1 MKKKILIA
9 DKDASL
15 KEAFRII
22 FSEDKYDIL
31 YAASGKEV
39 ERLAD
44 TGHPDIYIINVNLL
58 KSSGIDVYRKLH
70 KDKLLDNARFFFMK
84 DENDSTELLGF
95 QAEGVIEKP
104 INFFKVHERIA
115 KDDDLIVLTDE
126 VAETQPQAVQHIG
139 QQKEQWAVQQKEQ
152 QAARQ
157 TAQQAARQTAQQTG
171 ESATKEAAVK
181 EEIDLKAG
189 VEGLARELSGQ
200 VVVGTAE
207 LAPALEAE
215 LRRVLNVTMEE
226 VVPRFVDK
234 MIPVLNA
241 TTEEIVPRFVD
252 RMTPVLSTFVEEYT
266 RRVVYEIAEKIVKEE
281 IDKLLKESTS

>member
-31 YAASGKEV
+31 YAASAKEV
-39 ERLAD
+39 ERLAA
-44 TGHPDIYIINVNLL
+44 TGHPEVYIVNVNLV
-58 KSSGIDVYRKLH
+58 KSSGIEVYRKLQ

-115 KDDDLIVLTDE
+115 KEDDLIVLTDE
-126 VAETQPQAVQHIG
+126 VAETQPQAEQHIR
-139 QQKEQWAVQQKEQ
+139 QQKEQWAAPQKEQWAAPQKEQ
-152 QAARQ
+152 QAAQWVVQQKERQ
-157 TAQQAARQTAQQTG
+157 TAQETG

-189 VEGLARELSGQ
+189 VEGLARELGGRP
-200 VVVGTAE
+200 VVGTE
-207 LAPALEAE
+207 EFAPALEAE
-215 LRRVLNVTMEE
+215 LRRVLNVTM
-226 VVPRFVDK
+226 
-234 MIPVLNA
+234 
-241 TTEEIVPRFVD
+241 EEIVPRFVD
-252 RMTPVLSTFVEEYT
+252 RMTPVLSTFVEEYA
-266 RRVVYEIAEKIVKEE
+266 RRVVYETAEKVIKEE

>member
-9 DKDASL
+9 DKDSSL

-44 TGHPDIYIINVNLL
+44 TDHPEIYIINVNLL
-58 KSSGIDVYRKLH
+58 KSSGIEVYRKLQ

-115 KDDDLIVLTDE
+115 KEDDLIVLMDE
-126 VAETQPQAVQHIG
+126 VAETQPQAEQHIR
-139 QQKEQWAVQQKEQ
+139 QPKEQWAAPQKQQQAAQWVVQQKEQ
-152 QAARQ
+152 R
-157 TAQQAARQTAQQTG
+157 TAQETG

-189 VEGLARELSGQ
+189 VEGLARELGGRP
-200 VVVGTAE
+200 VVGTE
-207 LAPALEAE
+207 EFAPALEAE
-215 LRRVLNVTMEE
+215 LRRVLNVTM
-226 VVPRFVDK
+226 
-234 MIPVLNA
+234 
-241 TTEEIVPRFVD
+241 EEIVPRFVD
-252 RMTPVLSTFVEEYT
+252 RMTPVLSTFVEEYA
-266 RRVVYEIAEKIVKEE
+266 RRVVYETAEKVIKEE

>member
-31 YAASGKEV
+31 YAASGKEA

-44 TGHPDIYIINVNLL
+44 SSHPEIYIVNVNLV
-58 KSSGIDVYRKLH
+58 KSSGIEVYRKLQ

-95 QAEGVIEKP
+95 QAEGVVEKP

-126 VAETQPQAVQHIG
+126 ITETE
-139 QQKEQWAVQQKEQ
+139 QQSGRQTGQKEQ
-152 QAARQ
+152 QAA
-157 TAQQAARQTAQQTG
+157 QQTG
-171 ESATKEAAVK
+171 EPLRKEAAVK
-181 EEIDLKAG
+181 EEVDVKAG
-189 VEGLARELSGQ
+189 IEGLARELSGKAA
-200 VVVGTAE
+200 VSAEE
-207 LAPALEAE
+207 LAPVLEAE
-215 LRRVLNVTMEE
+215 LRRVLSLTMEE
-226 VVPRFVDK
+226 
-234 MIPVLNA
+234 M
-241 TTEEIVPRFVD
+241 VPRFVD
-252 RMTPVLSTFVEEYT
+252 RMTPVLSTFIEEYT
-266 RRVVYEIAEKIVKEE
+266 RRVLYEIAEKVIREE
-281 IDKLLKESTS
+281 IDKLLKDSTS

>member
-9 DKDASL
+9 DKDSSL

-44 TGHPDIYIINVNLL
+44 TDHPEIYIINVNLL
-58 KSSGIDVYRKLH
+58 KSSGIEVYRKLQ

-115 KDDDLIVLTDE
+115 KEDDLIVLTDE
-126 VAETQPQAVQHIG
+126 VAETQPQA
-139 QQKEQWAVQQKEQ
+139 EQTHTTTERAV
-152 QAARQ
+152 
-157 TAQQAARQTAQQTG
+157 G
-171 ESATKEAAVK
+171 SATERAVGSAT
-181 EEIDLKAG
+181 E
-189 VEGLARELSGQ
+189 
-200 VVVGTAE
+200 
-207 LAPALEAE
+207 
-215 LRRVLNVTMEE
+215 
-226 VVPRFVDK
+226 
-234 MIPVLNA
+234 A
-241 TTEEIVPRFVD
+241 TTGSTVGSATERTTDSTRDGRIRYEGGCCERRD
-252 RMTPVLSTFVEEYT
+252 RSEGRG
-266 RRVVYEIAEKIVKEE
+266 RRACQGVGWSACCRH
-281 IDKLLKESTS
+281 

>member
-9 DKDASL
+9 DKDSSL

-44 TGHPDIYIINVNLL
+44 TGHPEIYIVNVNLL
-58 KSSGIDVYRKLH
+58 KSSGIDVYRKLQ

-126 VAETQPQAVQHIG
+126 VVETRPQAGQHIG
-139 QQKEQWAVQQKEQ
+139 QQKEQWATPQKEQ
-152 QAARQ
+152 WAVPQKQQQ
-157 TAQQAARQTAQQTG
+157 TAQQAG

-189 VEGLARELSGQ
+189 VEGLARELGGQ
-200 VVVGTAE
+200 AAVGTDE

-226 VVPRFVDK
+226 MVPG
-234 MIPVLNA
+234 
-241 TTEEIVPRFVD
+241 FVD

-266 RRVVYEIAEKIVKEE
+266 RRMVYEIAEKVVKGE